1 LDFFEINCV
10 EVDESGNISH
20 CGVKGYGIQ
29 SIAIIW
35 KLIREVT
42 CFFFIYDGE
51 KKRNVYAMT
60 SPNGAI
66 CLTTDPRGYDKNRLN
81 FLPLFDKSVIN
92 TSDRNCSLSKIPLG
106 LSISN

>member
-1 LDFFEINCV
+1 LDFFEINCIIK
-10 EVDESGNISH
+10 DDTSNISH

-42 CFFFIYDGE
+42 CFFFIYDGK

-81 FLPLFDKSVIN
+81 FLPLFDKTVIKIAN
-92 TSDRNCSLSKIPLG
+92 RNCSLSMIPLD
-106 LSISN
+106 L